1 MKHIASVFDMER
13 QLRLGD
19 IILYPTDT
27 VWGLGC
33 LATLDAQISTVYKI
47 KDRSRQ
53 EGIILL
59 CGDLSHLGL
68 SLDARVI
75 KDIERMRM
83 ECATTFV
90 VPNTNPRLKAT
101 EALDGSIAFRVVDE
115 SSYLSPIL
123 KRLGLPLLS
132 TSANLKGKPAAQKQS
147 ELDPQLIQQVDGIVD
162 FVDSR
167 GGKIPSRILK
177 YDLSSG
183 SNWVILRS

>member
-1 MKHIASVFDMER
+1 MKHIASAFDMER

-59 CGDLSHLGL
+59 CGDQSHLDL
-68 SLDARVI
+68 SLEAQVAE
-75 KDIERMRM
+75 DIERMRV

-147 ELDPQLIQQVDGIVD
+147 ELDPQLIEQVDGIVD
-162 FVDSR
+162 FIDSR
-167 GGKIPSRILK
+167 GGKTPSRILK